1 MLLASLPLLA
11 RSICKNAG
19 TTSSPFTTMQRLT
32 FSLFACSLI
41 SVIVAIGGCGDVA
54 PAVRKLTYPPDFQY
68 LSGQELRTRM
78 AELAYQLQLL
88 DQALAPGPAEQLAQ
102 QQQVVQ
108 TLSNIERIGASLQ
121 PGEAGS
127 THAHLKDFMAAFRSN
142 VRQARDAASMDP
154 PQYYLAGTVAGGCI
168 NCHRVNR

>member
-1 MLLASLPLLA
+1 M
-11 RSICKNAG
+11 
-19 TTSSPFTTMQRLT
+19 TMQRFT

-41 SVIVAIGGCGDVA
+41 SAVVAIGGCSDVA

-68 LSGQELRTRM
+68 MSGQELRSGM

-88 DQALAPGPAEQLAQ
+88 DRALATGPTEQSAQ

-108 TLSNIERIGASLQ
+108 TLTNIERIGASLQ

-127 THAHLKDFMAAFRSN
+127 THGYLKDFMADFRSN
-142 VRQARDAASMDP
+142 VGQARNAASMDP
-154 PQYYLAGTVAGGCI
+154 PEYYLAGRVAGGCI